1 MKLVNFYSLASL
13 ENKAPVVQLSLDEFF
28 IKAWISGHTVIILN
42 MYCVIINP
50 PETLVALDEKQLC
63 LKEALLQLMTF
74 FHLCK
79 NIILYY
85 ASEG

>member
-1 MKLVNFYSLASL
+1 
-13 ENKAPVVQLSLDEFF
+13 
-28 IKAWISGHTVIILN
+28 
-42 MYCVIINP
+42 MYCVISNP

-63 LKEALLQLMTF
+63 VKEGLLQLMTF